1 METGAAQPIARW
13 ECVILAG
20 VTAAALFLRLYALD
34 RIPSVVFH
42 DECDNLVNVYQI
54 LHGRGPGFFGIDWK
68 PQPAASIYIVSLAV
82 RGAMSVFSLRAVT
95 ALFSVAALVPY
106 YLLLRRAVSTP
117 AALLAS
123 WLLATDIWYLHFS
136 RAGWDNVFVC
146 VPATAA
152 LLSIDGAVATGRI
165 RHFAWAGV
173 WSAIGAYG
181 YPAGRLILPA
191 VVLAGVIGLLTRRA
205 ERRRMGA
212 GIVMTFGVALALCVP
227 QVPTALHDW
236 DRYLSRARSVF
247 VFAGDNEQKSAPE
260 KVGVVLTNF
269 ADKSMQLFTDWIPK
283 PKDEFPERYLRAEDG
298 AFARPTVVLLICGML
313 MSVTSRRWL
322 SAARL
327 WWLFLLVLLFGTQA
341 LTAGSSLNGA
351 RGIAFVPI
359 LYLFV
364 GLALQQIWAVG
375 RRWGRLGT
383 GLVIA
388 VVLALSAWTTLQYF
402 RWVQSPETLDALQ
415 PAIPVE
421 EFPAWQARAWQWTG
435 ETDGFYNLTMWEAD
449 KRALADS
456 GRWPP
461 AESQPAR

>member
-1 METGAAQPIARW
+1 M
-13 ECVILAG
+13 AG
-20 VTAAALFLRLYALD
+20 VAAAALLLRLYALD
-34 RIPSVVFH
+34 RIPAVVFH

-82 RGAMSVFSLRAVT
+82 RAGMSVFSLRAVT

-106 YLLLRRAVSTP
+106 YLLLRRAVSAP

-146 VPATAA
+146 VPVTAA
-152 LLSIDGAVATGRI
+152 ALSIDAAVATGRV

-191 VVLAGVIGLLTRRA
+191 VVLASVVGLLARRGQ
-205 ERRRMGA
+205 RRRIAA
-212 GIVMTFGVALALCVP
+212 GVAVTVVVALALCVP
-227 QVPTALHDW
+227 QLPTALRDW
-236 DRYLSRARSVF
+236 DRYQSRARLVSVL
-247 VFAGDNEQKSAPE
+247 AGENQQKSAPE
-260 KVGVVLTNF
+260 KLGIVLANF
-269 ADKSMQLFTDWIPK
+269 AGKAKQLLTDWIPK

-298 AFARPTVVLLICGML
+298 AFTRPTVVLLICGML
-313 MSVTSRRWL
+313 LSVTSLTWL
-322 SAARL
+322 SATWL
-327 WWLFLLVLLFGTQA
+327 WWVFLLVLFFGTQA

-351 RGIAFVPI
+351 RGVIFVPI

-364 GLALQQIWAVG
+364 GLALQQIWAVA
-375 RRWGRLGT
+375 RRWGRLGA
-383 GLVIA
+383 GLVIVA
-388 VVLALSAWTTLQYF
+388 VLVLSAWTTSQYF
-402 RWVQSPETLDALQ
+402 RWVQSPATLDALQ

-421 EFPAWQARAWQWTG
+421 EFPAWQARAYEWTRDR
-435 ETDGFYNLTMWEAD
+435 DGFYNLTMWEAD
-449 KRALADS
+449 KREWTES
-456 GRWPP
+456 GRWPVANP
-461 AESQPAR
+461 PKR

>member
-1 METGAAQPIARW
+1 VETEPVHHVAPWEWGA
-13 ECVILAG
+13 LAALA
-20 VTAAALFLRLYALD
+20 AAALLLRLYALD
-34 RIPSVVFH
+34 RIPAVVFH

-68 PQPAASIYIVSLAV
+68 PQPAASVYIVSLAV
-82 RGAMSVFSLRAVT
+82 RAGMSVFSLRAVT

-106 YLLLRRAVSTP
+106 YLLVRRAVSAP

-152 LLSIDGAVATGRI
+152 ALSIGAAVATGRI

-191 VVLAGVIGLLTRRA
+191 VVLSAVVGFATPRG
-205 ERRRMGA
+205 ERRRIAA
-212 GIVMTFGVALALCVP
+212 GIAVTVVVALALCIP
-227 QVPTALHDW
+227 QLPTALRDW
-236 DRYLSRARSVF
+236 DRYQSRARLVSAL
-247 VFAGDNEQKSAPE
+247 AGDNQQKSAGE
-260 KVGVVLTNF
+260 QVDIVLGNF
-269 ADKSMQLFTDWIPK
+269 TDKLMQLFTDWIPK

-298 AFARPTVVLLICGML
+298 AFTRLTVVLLICGML
-313 MSVTSRRWL
+313 LSVTSRTWL
-322 SAARL
+322 AATWL
-327 WWLFLLVLLFGTQA
+327 WWVFLLVLFFGTQA

-351 RGIAFVPI
+351 RGVIFVPI

-375 RRWGRLGT
+375 RRWGRLGA
-383 GLVIA
+383 GLLIA
-388 VVLALSAWTTLQYF
+388 VVLGLSAWTTLQYF
-402 RWVQSPETLDALQ
+402 WWVQSPETLDALQ

-421 EFPAWQARAWQWTG
+421 EFPAWQARAYEWTRDS
-435 ETDGFYNLTMWEAD
+435 DGFYNLTMWEAD
-449 KRALADS
+449 KHERTEN
-456 GRWPP
+456 GRWP
-461 AESQPAR
+461 ASN